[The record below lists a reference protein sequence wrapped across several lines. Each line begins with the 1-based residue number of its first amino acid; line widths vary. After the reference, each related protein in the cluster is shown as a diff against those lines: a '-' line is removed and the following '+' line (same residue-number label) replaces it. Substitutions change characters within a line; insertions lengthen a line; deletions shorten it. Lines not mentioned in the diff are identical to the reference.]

1 MLNYTPANFK
11 SFFVTAL
18 VEE

>member
-1 MLNYTPANFK
+1 M

-18 VEE
+18 VYMEKL